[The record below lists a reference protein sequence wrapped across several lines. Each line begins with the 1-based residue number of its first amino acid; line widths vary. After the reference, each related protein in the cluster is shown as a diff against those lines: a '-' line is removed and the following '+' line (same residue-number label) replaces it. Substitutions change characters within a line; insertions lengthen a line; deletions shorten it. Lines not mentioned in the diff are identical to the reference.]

1 MAIDIEIGESVC
13 VRIPW
18 LRPTDVF
25 ADIKRIEDD
34 IVYMCFE
41 IQNGPK
47 IDMEAPIEQITRS
60 PFTEML
66 HLNSDFKIKW

>member
-1 MAIDIEIGESVC
+1 MAIDIKIGEAIC

-25 ADIKRIEDD
+25 AEIKRIEDD
-34 IVYMCFE
+34 IVYMSFE
-41 IQNGPK
+41 M
-47 IDMEAPIEQITRS
+47 IDIEATIDQITRS